1 MWGKALVASFM
12 NGRTFNEKVYS
23 RMARLREEKRG
34 FPSQPRLGGAGAN
47 DAGAIAP
54 GGGGVRPL
62 AGRLPCR
69 YLHSAFSMISLE
81 DFHHAEEL
89 VKALAERIALS
100 PPEIRI

>member
-1 MWGKALVASFM
+1 MVSFM
-12 NGRTFNEKVYS
+12 DGRTLYDRPLYELIRSLADQEGIPNQTKTLVT
-23 RMARLREEKRG
+23 
-34 FPSQPRLGGAGAN
+34 GGN

-54 GGGGVRPL
+54 SGEGVRTI
-62 AGRLPCR
+62 AVSLPCR
-69 YLHSAFSMISLE
+69 YLHSAFSMISSE